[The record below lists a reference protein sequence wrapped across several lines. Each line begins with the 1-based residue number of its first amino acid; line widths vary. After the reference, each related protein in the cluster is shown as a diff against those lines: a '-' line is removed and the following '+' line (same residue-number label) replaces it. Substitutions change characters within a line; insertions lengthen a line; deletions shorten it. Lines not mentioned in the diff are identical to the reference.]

1 MIYLFFGNDTK
12 LKRKTYLD
20 FMKSIPE
27 RANVFDIHKNNF
39 DLMQFESL
47 YSSNSLFFAKS
58 VVVLNN
64 IFENEEIKEIVL
76 ANLANLEKSINDFI
90 VLEGD
95 LKKAELDAF
104 KKVRAEINLFEKK
117 EIKKQTFNTFIL
129 ANNLGD
135 RDKLN
140 IWINL
145 QMAYKE
151 NVAVDAIVGVL
162 FWKVKDMIIK
172 KDFKKFSLEEL
183 QKIAREL
190 PFLLSNSRLSSKD
203 DQVSLEQFLI
213 KIL

>member
-27 RANVFDIHKNNF
+27 GANIFDIHKNNF
-39 DLMQFESL
+39 DSMQFESL

-64 IFENEEIKEIVL
+64 LFENEDIKETVL
-76 ANLANLEKSINDFI
+76 ANLANLEKSVNDFI

-104 KKVRAEINLFEKK
+104 KKARAEINLFEKK

-145 QMAYKE
+145 QRAYKE
-151 NVAVDAIVGVL
+151 GVAVDAIVGIL
-162 FWKVKDMIIK
+162 FWKVKDMILK
-172 KDFKKFSLEEL
+172 KSFQKFSLEEL

-190 PFLLSNSRLSSKD
+190 PFLLSTSRLSSKD

>member
-20 FMKSIPE
+20 FIKNIPE
-27 RANVFDIHKNNF
+27 GVNIFDINKNNF
-39 DLMQFESL
+39 DPTQFESL

-58 VVVLNN
+58 IVVLNN
-64 IFENEEIKEIVL
+64 LFENEEIKEIVF
-76 ANLANLEKSINDFI
+76 ANLINLEKSVNDFI
-90 VLEGD
+90 FLEGD

-104 KKVRAEINLFEKK
+104 KKVRAEINFFEKK
-117 EIKKQTFNTFIL
+117 EIKKQSFNTFLL

-145 QMAYKE
+145 QRAYRE
-151 NVAVDAIVGVL
+151 DIFVDAIVGIL
-162 FWKVKDMIIK
+162 FWKVKDMILK
-172 KDFKKFSLEEL
+172 KNFQNFSLEEL

-190 PFLLSNSRLSSKD
+190 PFILSTSRLSSKD

>member
-27 RANVFDIHKNNF
+27 GANIFDIHKNNF
-39 DLMQFESL
+39 DSMQFESL

-64 IFENEEIKEIVL
+64 LFENEDIKEIVL
-76 ANLANLEKSINDFI
+76 ANLANLEKSVNDFI
-90 VLEGD
+90 VIEGD

-104 KKVRAEINLFEKK
+104 KKARAEINLFEKK

-129 ANNLGD
+129 ANNLAD

-145 QMAYKE
+145 QRAYKE
-151 NVAVDAIVGVL
+151 GVAVDAIVGIL
-162 FWKVKDMIIK
+162 FWKVKDMILK
-172 KDFKKFSLEEL
+172 KSFQKFSLEEL
-183 QKIAREL
+183 QKIASEL
-190 PFLLSNSRLSSKD
+190 PFLLPKSRLSSKD